1 MSGSPPVQASVDV
14 GRRVDGVETKAIL
27 PGEIPGV
34 DPSFLWVAA
43 GARAELGSTARRQH
57 ICFVIEGTGRVSTGP
72 LVRELIAKDL
82 IAPQPG
88 QECAFVAAADSM
100 LLVIAM
106 ELRPGESEAV
116 KPGVYPFFSR
126 YAECEKYRDYFKTP
140 KTVSR
145 TLVPPFSLPRFAM
158 GSVETTGPDRIE
170 PHAHP
175 MLDQHFFSF
184 ADNRCTLLVDGA
196 RHAFGGNCLLHVP
209 LGSEHGIEAA
219 PGDVVNYLW
228 MDFFGRAEDMT
239 YLVDVHKPV

>member
-1 MSGSPPVQASVDV
+1 VNGNPPAQASVDV
-14 GRRVDGVETKAIL
+14 GRRVDRAETKSIL
-27 PGEIPGV
+27 PGEISGV
-34 DPSFLWVAA
+34 EPSFVWVPA
-43 GARAELGSTARRQH
+43 GERVGLGSAGLRQH
-57 ICFVIEGTGRVSTGP
+57 IVFVIEGTGRFSSGP
-72 LVRELIAKDL
+72 LARDLIARDL

-88 QECAFVAAADSM
+88 VPATFTAATAAT
-100 LLVIAM
+100 LLVLAM

-126 YAECEKYRDYFKTP
+126 YADCEKYRDYFKTP

-228 MDFFGRAEDMT
+228 MDFFGRSEDME
-239 YLVDVHKPV
+239 YLVEVHKPV